1 MASVIDLAIRPAR
14 LAYALSGEGVRFV
27 VVGGAARLLSLGVG
41 RPRDLD
47 IVVDEPD
54 LPELVSALGALGV
67 PASVA
72 LLARARQCRLDS
84 FWGPLDVFV
93 EAPPTSHPVRLAG
106 LTVMVAA

>member
-1 MASVIDLAIRPAR
+1 MASVIDLAMRPAR

-47 IVVDEPD
+47 VVVDEPD

-67 PASVA
+67 PANVA
-72 LLARARQCRLDS
+72 SLARARQCRLDS
-84 FWGPLDVFV
+84 F
-93 EAPPTSHPVRLAG
+93 
-106 LTVMVAA
+106 